1 MLRETTSRGQCEL
14 VCPSRTNERG
24 GGILCERR
32 RGTTQSLKTFLRA
45 LPSIQYYDIE
55 KCMVGTDG
63 SLRLRRKKEEG
74 ETMGAGVA

>member
-1 MLRETTSRGQCEL
+1 M
-14 VCPSRTNERG
+14 
-24 GGILCERR
+24 CERR

-45 LPSIQYYDIE
+45 LPSSQYYDIE